1 MKNIDVEIYINQLIK
16 FFETNPNDLMTLIGN
31 LQREEFYA
39 KLKDKCEQNLLED
52 KDITLTREQIID
64 VVLDLKLRDTSEKGN
79 DISKIVQKTKF
90 GDIIL
95 N

>member
-16 FFETNPNDLMTLIGN
+16 FFETNPNDLMSLIGN
-31 LQREEFYA
+31 LQREEFFS
-39 KLKDKCEQNLLED
+39 KLKEKCEQNLLED

-64 VVLDLKLRDTSEKGN
+64 VVLDLKLRDTSKKEN

>member
-16 FFETNPNDLMTLIGN
+16 FFETNPNDLMSLIGN
-31 LQREEFYA
+31 LQREEFFS

-64 VVLDLKLRDTSEKGN
+64 VVLDLKLRDTSKKEN

>member
-1 MKNIDVEIYINQLIK
+1 MKNIDVEIYINQLIR
-16 FFETNPNDLMTLIGN
+16 FFETNPNDLMQLIGE
-31 LQREEFYA
+31 LQRDTFYD
-39 KLKDKCEQNLLED
+39 KLREKCEQNYLED

-64 VVLDLKLRDTSEKGN
+64 VVLELKFHDTSEKEDN
-79 DISKIVQKTKF
+79 LSKIIQKTKF